1 MVPVFIGLQAR
12 RALRVAAD
20 DSALPDI
27 TKKMLLE
34 RIMGRLQTEEINR
47 HQLCQ
52 IKSMTQD
59 DMALSIELASGN
71 AQTMVLS
78 EQGKRW
84 SLIIR
89 KNSEENQMEF
99 IIDTYRKI
107 NITFG

>member
-1 MVPVFIGLQAR
+1 MVPVFLGLQIKQ
-12 RALRVAAD
+12 ALRTAAD
-20 DSALPDI
+20 DSLLSDI
-27 TKKMLLE
+27 TKKVLLE
-34 RIMGRLQTEEINR
+34 SIMERLQIEEIDR

-59 DMALSIELASGN
+59 DITLSIEITSEI
-71 AQTMVLS
+71 AQTMVLR

-89 KNSEENQMEF
+89 KNLEENQTEF

>member
-1 MVPVFIGLQAR
+1 MVPVFIGLQAKQ
-12 RALRVAAD
+12 ALRLAAAD
-20 DSALPDI
+20 STLPDI
-27 TKKMLLE
+27 TKKVLLE
-34 RIMGRLQTEEINR
+34 RILGRLHTEEAKR

-59 DMALSIELASGN
+59 DMTLSIELAPEI
-71 AQTMVLS
+71 AQTMVLR

-89 KNSEENQMEF
+89 KNSDENQTEF